1 MLRSHLTSP
10 PSYLLAATSPSL
22 PSHSTTAGA
31 GPRRT
36 NNLPPPPVRRVT
48 ASPPAP
54 SVPEPEDE
62 GDLAEAMYEFKSAE
76 DGDLPLRAKQ
86 VVVILEKVRPPH
98 RSRSARS

>member
-1 MLRSHLTSP
+1 
-10 PSYLLAATSPSL
+10 
-22 PSHSTTAGA
+22 
-31 GPRRT
+31 
-36 NNLPPPPVRRVT
+36 
-48 ASPPAP
+48 
-54 SVPEPEDE
+54 VPEPEDE